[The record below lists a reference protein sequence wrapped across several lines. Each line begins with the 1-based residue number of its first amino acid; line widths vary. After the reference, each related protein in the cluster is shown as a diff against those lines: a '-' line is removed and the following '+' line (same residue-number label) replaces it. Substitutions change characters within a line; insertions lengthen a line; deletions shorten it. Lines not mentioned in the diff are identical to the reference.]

1 MRPRRCHRHSFLIIL
16 QLLLTVSFL
25 LLAPVFGLMD
35 GGDFVTVKESNTPEP
50 GYSDLHSGTCP
61 NSRVNIEERF
71 LEILSSQ
78 HQCPINVAKSLEE
91 PVEVKIETLHQ
102 HNIEKPFVIVSEHRK
117 DTERELNEAKEA
129 PSTPLIIKAVP
140 VSADSP
146 NDERRAEVETQTDP
160 VKESDHPVTAAPP
173 EEKPELG
180 RKESSVEEEAIESE
194 AEAPASEAGG
204 EAVIAPFSQ
213 WAEKKLEEQAAL
225 KDATKK
231 DLLHHEP
238 EAELN
243 GKTATKP
250 AASIHS
256 VKANG
261 GHKMNKNF
269 ASPDC
274 SAKIIGANPDS
285 QGSGNVISF
294 SKDEYFL
301 NKCTDKAWF
310 VVELCESIKAVK
322 VQIANFELYS
332 SSPHEFKVSIG
343 SVFPAR
349 EKDWIEFG
357 TFTYEDERSIQTF
370 KNDVGVVGKY
380 AKVEILSHHGSEHY
394 CPVSLFKVFGI
405 PEIDLITEEEDP
417 EDVETDVDEAGEDEP
432 RSHPIMQT
440 IKDAV
445 VKVVNVFRP
454 QNVSSLVETLN
465 TSSLEGASLRFRLKP
480 EAGDKYDQDVIN
492 R

>member
-1 MRPRRCHRHSFLIIL
+1 MVEEPNS
-16 QLLLTVSFL
+16 
-25 LLAPVFGLMD
+25 
-35 GGDFVTVKESNTPEP
+35 PEP
-50 GYSDLHSGTCP
+50 GHSGVHGTCP
-61 NSRVNIEERF
+61 NPNVNSKEIFLKILDSQLCPSEEA
-71 LEILSSQ
+71 IIQ
-78 HQCPINVAKSLEE
+78 EE
-91 PVEVKIETLHQ
+91 PVEIEILSQRQIETPSVL
-102 HNIEKPFVIVSEHRK
+102 VSELNS
-117 DTERELNEAKEA
+117 DEVTTVTTELPEAKET
-129 PSTPLIIKAVP
+129 PSPPLVIKAVP
-140 VSADSP
+140 VYTESNNPTKDEPSA
-146 NDERRAEVETQTDP
+146 EAETQTDS
-160 VKESDHPVTAAPP
+160 VNESDPVTPPPP
-173 EEKPELG
+173 EEKPDLG
-180 RKESSVEEEAIESE
+180 RKESSVEEEAIESDTE
-194 AEAPASEAGG
+194 SPPSEAGG

-213 WAEKKLEEQAAL
+213 WAERKLEEQAAL
-225 KDATKK
+225 KDAKDATKK
-231 DLLHHEP
+231 EHHEP
-238 EAELN
+238 ETELN
-243 GKTATKP
+243 GKLAAKP
-250 AASIHS
+250 AASVHS
-256 VKANG
+256 VKTNG

-301 NKCTDKAWF
+301 NKCTDRAWF

-417 EDVETDVDEAGEDEP
+417 EDVETDLDEAGEDEP

-480 EAGDKYDQDVIN
+480 EAGEKYDQDVIN
-492 R
+492 RFRHYTFCIRV

>member
-1 MRPRRCHRHSFLIIL
+1 MRPWRCHRHSFLLTL
-16 QLLLTVSFL
+16 QLLLTVFVL
-25 LLAPVFGLMD
+25 RLAPVSGLMD
-35 GGDFVTVKESNTPEP
+35 GGDFVTVTEEDTPEP
-50 GYSDLHSGTCP
+50 GQNDHHGTCP
-61 NSRVNIEERF
+61 NPNVNNKETF
-71 LEILSSQ
+71 LSIFNSQ
-78 HQCPINVAKSLEE
+78 FCPHDEVIIQEE
-91 PVEVKIETLHQ
+91 PVKVESGQQNMGKRLET
-102 HNIEKPFVIVSEHRK
+102 EY
-117 DTERELNEAKEA
+117 ELSKNTDHKLPETKEA
-129 PSTPLIIKAVP
+129 PIIPLIIKAVP
-140 VSADSP
+140 VSAEKP
-146 NDERRAEVETQTDP
+146 KDEHKAEAETQTDQ
-160 VKESDHPVTAAPP
+160 VKESDSVTPVPP
-173 EEKPELG
+173 AEKPDLG

-194 AEAPASEAGG
+194 TEVPPGEAGG

-213 WAEKKLEEQAAL
+213 WAERKLEEQAAL

-231 DLLHHEP
+231 EQQEP

-243 GKTATKP
+243 GKTVTKP
-250 AASIHS
+250 AASVHN

-357 TFTYEDERSIQTF
+357 TFKYEDERSMQTF

-432 RSHPIMQT
+432 KSHPIMQT

>member
-25 LLAPVFGLMD
+25 LAPVFGLMD
-35 GGDFVTVKESNTPEP
+35 GGDFVTVKESNTPQP
-50 GYSDLHSGTCP
+50 GFSDLHSGTCP

-71 LEILSSQ
+71 LEILSGQ

-140 VSADSP
+140 VSVDSP

-173 EEKPELG
+173 EEKPDLG

-194 AEAPASEAGG
+194 AEVPASEAGG

>member
-1 MRPRRCHRHSFLIIL
+1 M
-16 QLLLTVSFL
+16 
-25 LLAPVFGLMD
+25 
-35 GGDFVTVKESNTPEP
+35 
-50 GYSDLHSGTCP
+50 
-61 NSRVNIEERF
+61 
-71 LEILSSQ
+71 
-78 HQCPINVAKSLEE
+78 EE
-91 PVEVKIETLHQ
+91 PVVAEREPHIENPSVVVIPELSLDEVKS
-102 HNIEKPFVIVSEHRK
+102 NPA
-117 DTERELNEAKEA
+117 TELPEAKEA
-129 PSTPLIIKAVP
+129 PTPVVIKAVP
-140 VSADSP
+140 VNAEPSQE
-146 NDERRAEVETQTDP
+146 ERKAEDETQTEPINEVDP
-160 VKESDHPVTAAPP
+160 VTPAAP
-173 EEKPELG
+173 EEKPDLG
-180 RKESSVEEEAIESE
+180 RKESSVEEEAVDSETEAPPSE
-194 AEAPASEAGG
+194 ASG

-213 WAEKKLEEQAAL
+213 WAERKLEEQAAL

-231 DLLHHEP
+231 ENQHHEP
-238 EAELN
+238 ETELN
-243 GKTATKP
+243 GKTVTKP
-250 AASIHS
+250 ASNVHS

-261 GHKMNKNF
+261 AHKMNKNF

-285 QGSGNVISF
+285 QGSGNVISP

-357 TFTYEDERSIQTF
+357 TFKYEDERSMQTF

-432 RSHPIMQT
+432 KSHPIMQT

>member
-1 MRPRRCHRHSFLIIL
+1 
-16 QLLLTVSFL
+16 
-25 LLAPVFGLMD
+25 
-35 GGDFVTVKESNTPEP
+35 
-50 GYSDLHSGTCP
+50 
-61 NSRVNIEERF
+61 
-71 LEILSSQ
+71 
-78 HQCPINVAKSLEE
+78 
-91 PVEVKIETLHQ
+91 
-102 HNIEKPFVIVSEHRK
+102 
-117 DTERELNEAKEA
+117 
-129 PSTPLIIKAVP
+129 
-140 VSADSP
+140 
-146 NDERRAEVETQTDP
+146 
-160 VKESDHPVTAAPP
+160 
-173 EEKPELG
+173 
-180 RKESSVEEEAIESE
+180 
-194 AEAPASEAGG
+194 
-204 EAVIAPFSQ
+204 
-213 WAEKKLEEQAAL
+213 
-225 KDATKK
+225 
-231 DLLHHEP
+231 
-238 EAELN
+238 
-243 GKTATKP
+243 
-250 AASIHS
+250 
-256 VKANG
+256 
-261 GHKMNKNF
+261 MNKNF

-357 TFTYEDERSIQTF
+357 TFNYEDERSIQTF